1 MAEYEFNAEQ
11 NKGIDQLHQKLLHV
25 AILFMML
32 GGVQLVGSFF
42 LVGAAARWV
51 SLVAAVLFLA
61 MGWLFVRP
69 LDNFKRVTTT
79 EGQDIK
85 EMMIAL
91 SDLRAAFLLA
101 EIVVAI
107 LVISIIV
114 EIMRLQ
120 NPI

>member
-1 MAEYEFNAEQ
+1 MAEYEFTAEQ
-11 NKGIDQLHQKLLHV
+11 NEGIDQLRQKLLHDSL
-25 AILFMML
+25 LFIIM
-32 GGVQLVGSFF
+32 GGIQLVGSFF
-42 LVGAAARWV
+42 FSGAGARWV
-51 SLVAAVLFLA
+51 SLLAAVLFLV
-61 MGWLFVRP
+61 MGWLFMRP

-79 EGQDIK
+79 EGEDVK

-107 LVISIIV
+107 LVVAIIA

-120 NPI
+120 YPV